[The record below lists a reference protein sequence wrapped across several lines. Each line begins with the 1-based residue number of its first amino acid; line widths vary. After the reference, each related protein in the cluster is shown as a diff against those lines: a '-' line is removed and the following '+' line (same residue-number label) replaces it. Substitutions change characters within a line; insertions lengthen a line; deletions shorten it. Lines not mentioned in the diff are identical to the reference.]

1 MLDTLR
7 RPAAPAASA
16 KRPAPSA
23 AAPALPSV
31 QLELVV
37 TANPDAL
44 HRIVRVVTTTPFT
57 LLTLWL
63 GAPIAG
69 RRQLKMSVGGD
80 ESQFETLRKRLD
92 RVVDIV
98 KVKVVR

>member
-7 RPAAPAASA
+7 RPAAPAAATRS
-16 KRPAPSA
+16 APSA
-23 AAPALPSV
+23 AAALPSV